1 MLSAHMGARPRL
13 IAVVAILGLAATAAM
28 AIVPGPACL
37 SGGATLVVAL
47 TRVTGPSLA
56 VVSTLTIALLFACI
70 AVIARE
76 VMDDG
81 AARWRSAVLWLT
93 VLFLIVFS
101 AKLFLIRNNPVT
113 VPFWDQWDA
122 EARKLFVPFS
132 ACDLSWTQMF
142 SFHNEHRIF
151 FTRLLA
157 LGLLTL
163 NGVWDPRVEQVVNA
177 AMHAYV
183 GVLLATT
190 LWLANARRR
199 IDVIALVCAF
209 TFAMP
214 FAWEN
219 TLMGFQSAFYFLLL
233 FSIPAIGLVGRYR
246 PGSAPWYLGWACALS
261 ALVTSA
267 GGVTA
272 AVAIAGMVVLELA
285 GDWRKWREALSNLMA
300 AAVVTGLGLAL
311 ASPPLPGHEPLR
323 AKTAGEFFGALWHN
337 LAWPWTDTPRF
348 AAVMWLPVGVLLL
361 AAAWRR
367 GRTTE
372 LERLVVAL
380 GAWVAMNA
388 AAIAYG
394 RGAGGGY
401 PATRYMD
408 FLSIGLV
415 ANALALVAVMNWT
428 GTNLMARR
436 AGWAAL
442 AAWLVFAVA
451 GADRLT
457 GLALVD
463 LGVWRQYYAAQSAN
477 VRQFVITD
485 DLAGFASKH
494 APDEIPYPDPR
505 SLADTLRDPFIR
517 RILPSAVRE
526 PMHLEANSLANDA
539 FVADGSPVRAP
550 HDPLNPVWGSYAD
563 RGRATEGRFDSRS
576 LPGCLAGQLL
586 TFAVSGYLG
595 QPHHYLAVKDLVSG
609 RDVPVT
615 PQRVPGDEWTAVA
628 VPCPEHTFAVVAI
641 DAEPESWF
649 AFREPVVTGRL
660 SLESERLI
668 SWSREFFFAAL
679 ALAALALRRAEP

>member
-1 MLSAHMGARPRL
+1 MFARPRL
-13 IAVVAILGLAATAAM
+13 IAAVAILGLAATAAI
-28 AIVPGPACL
+28 AIMPGQACL
-37 SGGATLVVAL
+37 SGNAALVAL
-47 TRVTGPSLA
+47 TRVTGPTLA
-56 VVSTLTIALLFACI
+56 VVSSVAIALLFACV
-70 AVIARE
+70 AVIARD
-76 VMDDG
+76 VMSDG
-81 AARWRSAVLWLT
+81 AASWRPAVLWLII
-93 VLFLIVFS
+93 LFLIVFS
-101 AKLFLIRNNPVT
+101 AKLFLIRDNPAT

-122 EARKLFVPFS
+122 EARRLFVPFN
-132 ACDLSWTQMF
+132 ACDLSWSQMF

-157 LGLLTL
+157 LDLLNL
-163 NGVWDPRVEQVVNA
+163 NGVWDPRIEQVVNA
-177 AMHAYV
+177 AMHASV
-183 GVLLATT
+183 GVLLATM

-199 IDVIALVCAF
+199 MELIALVCAF

-233 FSIPAIGLVGRYR
+233 FSIPAIGLVGRHR
-246 PGSAPWYLGWACALS
+246 PGSTSWFLGWACALS

-267 GGVTA
+267 GGMTA
-272 AVAIAGMVVLELA
+272 AVAIAGMVVLKLA
-285 GDWRKWREALSNLMA
+285 GDWREWREALSNLMA

-323 AKTAGEFFGALWHN
+323 AKTAGEFFGALSHN
-337 LAWPWTDTPRF
+337 LAWPWTDAPQL
-348 AAVMWLPVGVLLL
+348 AAVMWLPVCLLL
-361 AAAWRR
+361 VAAAWRR

-372 LERLVVAL
+372 LERLAVAL

-408 FLSIGLV
+408 FLSIGLI
-415 ANALALVAVMNWT
+415 ANTLALVAVVNWT

-436 AGWAAL
+436 AAWAAL
-442 AAWLVFAVA
+442 GVWLVFEVA
-451 GADRLT
+451 GTDRLT
-457 GLALVD
+457 SRAIVD

-485 DLAGFASKH
+485 DLAGFAAKH
-494 APDEIPYPDPR
+494 PPDEIPYPDPQ
-505 SLADTLRDPFIR
+505 SLAATLRDPFIR

-526 PMHLEANSLANDA
+526 PLHLEANGPGSNA
-539 FVADGSPVRAP
+539 FVVDGSPVRAP
-550 HDPLNPVWGSYAD
+550 HDPLNPVWGSYGD

-576 LPGCLAGQLL
+576 LPGCRAGQLL
-586 TFAVSGYLG
+586 TFTVSGYLG
-595 QPHHYLAVKDLVSG
+595 QPNHYLALKELVSG
-609 RDVPVT
+609 RDVPV
-615 PQRVPGDEWTAVA
+615 VPAKVPREEWTAVA

-660 SLESERLI
+660 SLQGERLI
-668 SWSREFFFAAL
+668 AWSRELFFAAL
-679 ALAALALRRAEP
+679 AFAALALRRAEP